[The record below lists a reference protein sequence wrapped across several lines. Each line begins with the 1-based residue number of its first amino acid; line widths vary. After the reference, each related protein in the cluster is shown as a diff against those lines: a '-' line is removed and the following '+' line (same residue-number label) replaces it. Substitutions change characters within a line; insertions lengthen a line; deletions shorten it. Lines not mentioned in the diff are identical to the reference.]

1 MNTQIKK
8 GTSQVIGCRID
19 LELWNDF
26 EIKCIENQI
35 PMSKVLQDAV
45 IDYTYQDDLFKRVE
59 YSKKRGQTP
68 DEFIANL
75 GVEQIVKDLKNG
87 KVNDIPPFIWST
99 IKDALQD
106 MK

>member
-1 MNTQIKK
+1 MNKQIK
-8 GTSQVIGCRID
+8 GRSSQVIGCRVD
-19 LELWNDF
+19 KELWNDF
-26 EIKCIENQI
+26 EIKCIENQM
-35 PMSKVLQDAV
+35 PMSRVLQDAV
-45 IDYTYQDDLFKRVE
+45 VDFTYKDDLFKRVE

-75 GVEQIVKDLKNG
+75 GVEQIVKDLKDGN
-87 KVNDIPPFIWST
+87 VNDIPPFIWST